1 MKKRKEQGK
10 EMGKKNFDVADL
22 PDKTE
27 PSEQVTT
34 KLTDEEQYYDRYPS
48 EESKKNNFWTN
59 LFTKKER

>member
-1 MKKRKEQGK
+1 
-10 EMGKKNFDVADL
+10 MGKKNFDVADL